1 MVEEHCLPIP
11 QFCPERSSRGSMRH
25 FSLTAPAFIESVAE
39 LPVMHELHSK
49 IDRGGR
55 FIDVGAH
62 IGFYTVAFSNCFDV
76 VTSFEPSKFQYG
88 FLKRNI
94 EINSLSQCK
103 ALPVALGRRPS
114 RAKMTVTGRTGG
126 TNTLM
131 ELGPD
136 FDAMDQYEVQVAR
149 LDDYRFSDVSFM
161 KIDVEGWE
169 LEVLAGAIKTLK
181 SSRPMILIEIWDDSE
196 QRRRARMFFEGLGYR
211 LAFPFSDFPEIAMAS
226 P

>member
-62 IGFYTVAFSNCFDV
+62 IGFYTIAFSNCFDV
-76 VTSFEPSKFQYG
+76 VTSFEPSRFQYD

-94 EINSLSQCK
+94 E
-103 ALPVALGRRPS
+103 
-114 RAKMTVTGRTGG
+114 
-126 TNTLM
+126 TNVPNLTMYMVIKDLHT
-131 ELGPD
+131 
-136 FDAMDQYEVQVAR
+136 FYSCIYQSSDA
-149 LDDYRFSDVSFM
+149 
-161 KIDVEGWE
+161 
-169 LEVLAGAIKTLK
+169 
-181 SSRPMILIEIWDDSE
+181 
-196 QRRRARMFFEGLGYR
+196 
-211 LAFPFSDFPEIAMAS
+211 
-226 P
+226 